1 MVKMNSELEAG
12 YLTRLFTEPVYL
24 MGYETEKDNSSLD
37 TTNLKVETVSVPKEE
52 IKKIPATPTLQALS
66 QKISKKCILLFFSE
80 EDELK
85 AGELEFLSKIM
96 KACTVLPNQY
106 ECVNFRGITITDLA
120 SRYAFNK
127 LVLFNVT
134 IPGLTIGQ
142 YKCTQ
147 IKTTQIISV
156 DDVWMLESNVGL
168 KKQLWEQLQVMFGLV
183 K

>member
-1 MVKMNSELEAG
+1 MDSELEAG
-12 YLTRLFTEPVYL
+12 YLTRLFTEPVYM
-24 MGYETEKDNSSLD
+24 MGYETANAGIFADS
-37 TTNLKVETVSVPKEE
+37 NLQVETVIPKPKEE
-52 IKKIPATPTLQALS
+52 VKKTPDTPILQVLP
-66 QKISKKCILLFFSE
+66 QKISIKCILLFFSE

-85 AGELEFLSKIM
+85 TGELEFLSKIM
-96 KACTVLPNQY
+96 KACTVLPSEY

-120 SRYAFNK
+120 SRYAFSK

-147 IKTTQIISV
+147 VKTTQIISA